1 MSEINVQQA
10 MLEGTESDVFVEAL
24 MTHFKK
30 HGYKALTQLCMDSP
44 KDYLTLIYSI
54 LESRELA
61 FDISDVELAEPL
73 KQRIEATH

>member
-10 MLEGTESDVFVEAL
+10 LLEGTESDVFVEAL

-30 HGYKALTQLCMDSP
+30 HGAKALTQLCLDSP

-61 FDISDVELAEPL
+61 FDISDVELTEPL